1 MPGGAPHAG
10 ADRRGPA
17 PRGGGAATLPVLA
30 VRPGAVRR
38 HPSGRPRRPD
48 PALQVRGGGAGGGDL
63 LRRPG
68 GGADALPADPAT
80 AAFAAG
86 GTGLPRARVAAPR
99 RRGCAACRR
108 DARAAAAGGTA
119 TDREPR
125 ARAGDARAAP
135 DARRVRGLGGAPRHR
150 RCLGGAGARAVLA
163 RGGGPALD
171 GPGAGRARAGPPL
184 CRCLSRRS
192 GARRPRAAPRR
203 RWASTRSGGCSGQ
216 ETQARAG

>member
-17 PRGGGAATLPVLA
+17 PGGSGPAALPVLA
-30 VRPGAVRR
+30 VRPGAVRW

-48 PALQVRGGGAGGGDL
+48 PPLQVRGGGPGGGDPL
-63 LRRPG
+63 HRSG
-68 GGADALPADPAT
+68 GGPDALRADS
-80 AAFAAG
+80 AAASLASI
-86 GTGLPRARVAAPR
+86 GTGLPRARAAAPR

-108 DARAAAAGGTA
+108 DAAAAAAGRTA
-119 TDREPR
+119 TNREPR

-135 DARRVRGLGGAPRHR
+135 DARRVRGLGGAPCHR
-150 RCLGGAGARAVLA
+150 RRLGSAGARAVLA

-184 CRCLSRRS
+184 RRSLSPRS

-203 RWASTRSGGCSGQ
+203 RWASTGSGGCSAP
-216 ETQARAG
+216 ETQARAE